1 MRHVRPVASGAPAVA
16 LLALLSLPAARAP
29 AQTPE
34 ERNAVVAFRDSLSRV
49 TDTLALRRLEA
60 SLIEAA
66 RADRDNALLHVRL
79 GFLAY
84 RLGEAGG
91 GKSHYDDAA
100 GEFEWATQLRRDWPW
115 AWYGL
120 GLAELALGEH
130 DVIAI
135 ENVRQLLGKDYLTKA
150 ANAFARAS
158 AADPAFAVAV
168 IDLANTALTQRINSR
183 LDVALA
189 AVRLASGG
197 PAGREPAVQLARGR
211 VEREAGEADSAVV
224 AFEAALAAGADSG
237 VALLEL
243 ARSLYYARRPD
254 AARERYFAGAAAG
267 ASVEAVGLYRGDLAW
282 IATPDELAAF
292 DALANPGDRTGWLGR
307 FWGRRDAE
315 DARVPGERI
324 AEHYRR
330 WFHARRSFRLVTRH
344 RHYDITETHR
354 STQAEFDD
362 RGIIYVRHGP
372 PDERAA
378 YLCPV
383 PDPRHDPGPPCATN
397 ESWRYRRSE
406 GDLVFHFAA
415 RDDVQD
421 YKLIESLV
429 DVLGFSASV
438 AAQGQRDSL
447 VADLYATRERF
458 GAPYSR
464 VWRGHGLRSSLLG
477 EERQLGRRT
486 IALGTGTDSYRHR
499 FDRPLDVRATDF
511 VVARRDGHDP
521 AQQLVV
527 VFAVPAG
534 RLPAEPAGGGV
545 RYPLQFR
552 LRVTDGAGR
561 PVAALDTV
569 RVFAAPRPL
578 AREDYLTG
586 LLAVPVPAGDL
597 HYRLLVATA
606 DGEVGDVVRRDS
618 LDAPPLDGR
627 STALSDLVLGRAGS
641 GIVWLPPGD
650 TIPLNP
656 LGQYPQGA
664 SIEVYY
670 EVHGLTPGREYRTEI
685 TMEPAGGPSLFG
697 RIRGL
702 FGGRR
707 APISLA
713 FDAPAA
719 GPVTRVRRSVA
730 LGDLG
735 RGAYVLTIRVI
746 DPDGG
751 VTHLRRRRIEVVSPS
766 AS

>member
-1 MRHVRPVASGAPAVA
+1 MRLARRSALLLVGVLAPAVA
-16 LLALLSLPAARAP
+16 AQAP
-29 AQTPE
+29 AD
-34 ERNAVVAFRDSLSRV
+34 RAAIIAFRDSLSLV
-49 TDTLALRRLEA
+49 TDTLALGRLEA
-60 SLIEAA
+60 AMIDVA
-66 RADRDNALLHVRL
+66 RADRDNALLHIRL

-100 GEFEWATQLRRDWPW
+100 GEFEWATELRSDWPW

-120 GLAELALGEH
+120 GLAELAAGEH

-135 ENVRQLLGKDYLTKA
+135 ENVRQILGKDYLTKA
-150 ANAFARAS
+150 AGAFARA
-158 AADPAFAVAV
+158 AEADPAFAVAV

-189 AVRLASGG
+189 AVRQAARG

-224 AFEAALAAGADSG
+224 AFEAALGAGADSG

-243 ARSLYYARRPD
+243 ARSLYYARRPGT
-254 AARERYFAGAAAG
+254 ARERYFAGARTVSAEGIA
-267 ASVEAVGLYRGDLAW
+267 LYRADLAW
-282 IATPDELAAF
+282 IAAPDELAAF
-292 DALANPGDRTGWLGR
+292 DALASPAERVAWLGR
-307 FWGRRDAE
+307 FWERRDAE
-315 DARVPGERI
+315 EAREPGERL

-344 RHYDITETHR
+344 RHYDITETYR
-354 STQAEFDD
+354 SVQAEFDD
-362 RGIIYVRHGP
+362 RGVIYLRHGP
-372 PDERAA
+372 PDDRAA
-378 YLCPV
+378 YLCP
-383 PDPRHDPGPPCATN
+383 PPAPSNDDAPVCATN
-397 ESWRYRRSE
+397 ESWRYHESE
-406 GDLVFHFAA
+406 GDVVFHFAA

-421 YKLIESLV
+421 YKLVESLV
-429 DVLGFSASV
+429 DVFGFSASV
-438 AAQGQRDSL
+438 AAQGRRDTL

-458 GAPYSR
+458 GEPYSR
-464 VWRGHGLRSSLLG
+464 VWRGHGLRSNVLG
-477 EERQLGRRT
+477 EERQLGRRA
-486 IALGTGTDSYRHR
+486 IAQGTTTDSYRHR
-499 FDRPLDVRATDF
+499 FDRPLTVRATDF
-511 VVARRDGHDP
+511 VVARRDGHNP

-534 RLPAEPAGGGV
+534 RLSAERAGGGV

-552 LRVTDGAGR
+552 LHVTDSGGQL
-561 PVAALDTV
+561 VSVLDTV

-578 AREDYLTG
+578 TRDDFLTG
-586 LLAVPVPAGDL
+586 LLAVPVPAGGL
-597 HYRLLVATA
+597 RYRLLVATV
-606 DGEVGDVVRRDS
+606 DGEAGDVVRRDS

-627 STALSDLVLGRAGS
+627 SPAVSDLVLGRAGS

-656 LGQYPQGA
+656 LGRYPQGA
-664 SIEVYY
+664 SIELYY
-670 EVHGLTPGREYRTEI
+670 EVHGLAPGREYRTEI
-685 TMEPAGGPSLFG
+685 TMEPAGGPSLLG

-719 GPVTRVRRSVA
+719 GPVTRVRRTVD

-735 RGAYVLTIRVI
+735 RGVYVLTIRVF

-751 VTHLRRRRIEVVSPS
+751 TTHLRRRRIEVVSSS

>member
-1 MRHVRPVASGAPAVA
+1 MRFVRLPVLGLFGVLASGVAAQAPAD
-16 LLALLSLPAARAP
+16 RAGLI
-29 AQTPE
+29 
-34 ERNAVVAFRDSLSRV
+34 AFRDSLSLV
-49 TDTLALRRLEA
+49 TDTVALGRLEA
-60 SLIEAA
+60 ALIDVA
-66 RADRDNALLHVRL
+66 RVDRDNALLHLRL

-91 GKSHYDDAA
+91 GKSHFDDAA
-100 GEFEWATQLRRDWPW
+100 GEFEWATELRSDWPW
-115 AWYGL
+115 GWYGL
-120 GLAELALGEH
+120 GLAELAAGEH

-135 ENVRQLLGKDYLTKA
+135 ENVRQILGKDYLTKA
-150 ANAFARAS
+150 ANAFARATE
-158 AADPAFAVAV
+158 ADPAFAVAV

-189 AVRLASGG
+189 AVRQAARG
-197 PAGREPAVQLARGR
+197 PAGDEPAVQLARGR
-211 VEREAGEADSAVV
+211 VEREAGEADSAVA
-224 AFEAALAAGADSG
+224 AFAAALAVGADSG

-243 ARSLYYARRPD
+243 ARSLYYARRPGT
-254 AARERYFAGAAAG
+254 ARDRYLAGARV
-267 ASVEAVGLYRGDLAW
+267 ASPDGIAMYRADLAW
-282 IATPDELAAF
+282 IAGPDELAAF
-292 DALANPGDRTGWLGR
+292 DALGSPEERVAWLDR
-307 FWGRRDAE
+307 FWERRDAE
-315 DARVPGERI
+315 EARERGERL

-344 RHYDITETHR
+344 RHYDITETYR
-354 STQAEFDD
+354 SPQAEFDD
-362 RGIIYVRHGP
+362 RGIIYMRHGP
-372 PDERAA
+372 PDDRAA
-378 YLCPV
+378 YLCPP
-383 PDPRHDPGPPCATN
+383 PDPVVDAPRCATN
-397 ESWRYRRSE
+397 ESWRYRRTE
-406 GDLVFHFAA
+406 GDVVFHFAA

-421 YKLIESLV
+421 YKLVESLV

-438 AAQGQRDSL
+438 AAQGRRDTL

-458 GAPYSR
+458 GEPYSR
-464 VWRGHGLRSSLLG
+464 VWRGHGMRSNVLG
-477 EERQLGRRT
+477 EERQLGRRA
-486 IALGTGTDSYRHR
+486 IVLGTTTDSYRHQ
-499 FDRPLDVRATDF
+499 FDRPLTVRATDF
-511 VVARRDGHDP
+511 VVARRDGHNP

-534 RLPAEPAGGGV
+534 RLTAEPSGGGV

-552 LRVTDGAGR
+552 LQVTDSGGHL
-561 PVAALDTV
+561 VSALDTV

-578 AREDYLTG
+578 TRDDFLTG
-586 LLAVPVPAGDL
+586 LLAVPVPAGGL
-597 HYRLLVATA
+597 RYRLFVATL
-606 DGEVGDVVRRDS
+606 DGDAGDVVRRDS

-627 STALSDLVLGRAGS
+627 STALSDLVVGRAGS

-664 SIEVYY
+664 SVELYY

-719 GPVTRVRRSVA
+719 GAVTRVRRTVD

-735 RGAYVLTIRVI
+735 RGAYLLTIRVT
-746 DPDGG
+746 DPEGG
-751 VTHLRRRRIEVVSPS
+751 TTHLRRRRIEVVSSS